1 MTTSNEIS
9 FISIENQNQDFP
21 KHFHETFCISLIRE
35 GIEKIELEDGFL
47 YSQANCISITNPY
60 EVHANPVVDSD
71 AKVSFDTLYV
81 SGDFMSHILNG
92 KDVEFKNRQIRDAQ
106 INNTFI
112 QLLKQLKSSNHH
124 QSGFLISDFIYQLYP
139 YSQAPKGQK
148 HSSFQSDYLTELITY
163 IEQNLEDK
171 LYLDELAKIIH
182 LNKFGFSKKFK
193 TLTGITPMSYV
204 LMKKV
209 FSAKAKINS
218 DCDLTD
224 LAYAY
229 NFTDIAHFSHSFK
242 KYVGLSPKEYR
253 NQLSQQLP
261 ILYK

>member
-1 MTTSNEIS
+1 MVSNEIS
-9 FISIENQNQDFP
+9 FISIESQNQDFP
-21 KHFHETFCISLIRE
+21 KHFHETFCISLIRK

-47 YSQANCISITNPY
+47 YSPSNSISITNPY

-71 AKVSFDTLYV
+71 AKVSFDTIYI
-81 SGDFMSHILNG
+81 SADFMSHVLKG
-92 KDVEFKNRQIRDAQ
+92 KDLEFKNRQICDVKT
-106 INNTFI
+106 NHMFI
-112 QLLKQLKSSNHH
+112 QLLKQLKSNEPS
-124 QSGFLISDFIYQLYP
+124 QSGLVLNNLIYRLYP
-139 YSQAPKGQK
+139 HSQTPQGEK

-193 TLTGITPMSYV
+193 ALTGMTPMSYV

-209 FSAKAKINS
+209 FSAKAKIS
-218 DCDLTD
+218 ADCDLTE
-224 LAYAY
+224 LAYTY

-253 NQLSQQLP
+253 NQLSRQLP